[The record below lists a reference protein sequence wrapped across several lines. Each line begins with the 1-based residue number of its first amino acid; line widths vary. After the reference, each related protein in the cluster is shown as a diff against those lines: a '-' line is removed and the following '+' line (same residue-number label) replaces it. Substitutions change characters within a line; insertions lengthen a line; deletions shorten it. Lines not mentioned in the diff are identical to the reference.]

1 MPSRTRLIHFFG
13 VVSLAMSAL
22 GCGGPLEVELCVPW
36 QAGETSVLELSQRGE
51 RLGTITLSV
60 EGNGDWL
67 LGSRTEIEGYLEE
80 TTVRVDRSSLLPRT
94 TIFSLDRTD
103 ARVTY
108 EAHYEDQ
115 RVRIH
120 AERPDGPQDVEV
132 RLPEPP
138 YYENEQF
145 LMLLRTLPLTDTWKG
160 RFNVIVTRTASKAE
174 ISVEV
179 TKRETVSTP
188 AGDFEAWRL
197 DLKGTGQAGWVE
209 VAPPHRLVKYVNT
222 NAETVSLLSEYTP

>member
-1 MPSRTRLIHFFG
+1 MQARTRLILWLG
-13 VVSLAMSAL
+13 AMSLTVSAL
-22 GCGGPLEVELCVPW
+22 GCQGPPEVELSVPW
-36 QAGETSVLELSQRGE
+36 HAGETSVLDLSQRGK
-51 RLGTITLSV
+51 RLGTITLTV
-60 EGNGDWL
+60 EDDGNWL

-80 TTVRVDRSSLLPRT
+80 TTVRVDRESLLPRT
-94 TIFSLDRTD
+94 TLFSLDTTD
-103 ARVTY
+103 TRVTY
-108 EAHYEDQ
+108 EAHYEGD
-115 RVRIH
+115 RVRIS
-120 AERPDGPQDVEV
+120 AERPDGHQDAEV

-179 TKRETVSTP
+179 AGRETVGTP
-188 AGDFEAWRL
+188 VGDFEAWRL

-209 VAPPHRLVKYVNT
+209 VAPPHRLVKYVNS
-222 NAETVSLLSEYTP
+222 NAETMSLLSKYTP